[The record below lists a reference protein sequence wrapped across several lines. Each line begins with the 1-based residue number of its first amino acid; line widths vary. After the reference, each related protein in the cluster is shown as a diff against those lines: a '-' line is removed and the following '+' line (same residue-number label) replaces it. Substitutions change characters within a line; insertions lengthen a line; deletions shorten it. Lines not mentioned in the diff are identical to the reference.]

1 MGRSQR
7 NRKVAEELK
16 YIPQGS
22 DYQNR
27 LRAVYHNMRRHEL
40 TKNTALPAK
49 DSLLKAI
56 KMVRKHHPDFQPA
69 YDKEFFQ
76 T

>member
-1 MGRSQR
+1 VGSSKR
-7 NRKVAEELK
+7 NKKVAEELK
-16 YIPQGS
+16 HIPQGS
-22 DYQNR
+22 VHQNM
-27 LRAVYHNMRRHEL
+27 LRAGYHNMRKREL
-40 TKNTALPAK
+40 SQKLALSAK

-56 KMVRKHHPDFQPA
+56 EVVIKHNPDFQPA